1 MEMPTQRLGKP
12 CLHNLS
18 SEYMTMEQDEIYL
31 IDLWRIFSRGW
42 MWFVAVLVVTLACTY
57 AFAHLVKRQW
67 EATAWIQIGQVGQVV
82 SGQDPKVEPLQRVV
96 ERLQL
101 VPFENEVLKS
111 AGYASSSPVAGLYRK
126 SLKLEPM
133 LYAGS
138 LIRLT
143 VRGYSRQ
150 QASELATA
158 TVTQLHAIHQN
169 LEEMPLK
176 SARARLAQV
185 EADLQTAEADR
196 ARYQQA
202 AKPGNK
208 GDAGSKDVENPMLAS
223 LLLASKNEEIRGLR
237 QARVD
242 LMERLS
248 PTYTYETSLMW
259 PVYVPDRQAFPNPE
273 LTYGIG
279 LLLGIFLGAS
289 ATIAKGARRRSA

>member
-1 MEMPTQRLGKP
+1 
-12 CLHNLS
+12 
-18 SEYMTMEQDEIYL
+18 MEQDEIYL

-42 MWFVAVLVVTLACTY
+42 MWFVAVLFATLACTY
-57 AFAHLVKRQW
+57 AFAHMVKRQW

-82 SGQDPKVEPLQRVV
+82 SGQDPKVEPLQRVL

-101 VPFENEVLKS
+101 VPFENEILKS
-111 AGYASSSPVAGLYRK
+111 AGYARDSSVAQLYRK

-133 LYAGS
+133 PYAGP

-143 VRGYSRQ
+143 VRAYSRQ

-158 TVTQLHAIHQN
+158 TVNQLRVVHQR

-176 SARARLAQV
+176 SARARLAQI

-202 AKPGNK
+202 VAPRSKS
-208 GDAGSKDVENPMLAS
+208 DAASKDVQNPVLAS
-223 LLLASKNEEIRGLR
+223 LLLANKNEEIRGLLQVR
-237 QARVD
+237 TD
-242 LMERLS
+242 LIERLS
-248 PTYTYETSLMW
+248 PTYTYETSMMW
-259 PVYVPDRQAFPNPE
+259 PVYVPDKQAFPNPE
-273 LTYGIG
+273 LTWGIG

-289 ATIAKGARRRSA
+289 ATIARGARRRPA

>member
-1 MEMPTQRLGKP
+1 
-12 CLHNLS
+12 
-18 SEYMTMEQDEIYL
+18 MEQDEIYL

-42 MWFVAVLVVTLACTY
+42 MWFVAALFATLACTY

-82 SGQDPKVEPLQRVV
+82 SGQDPKVEPLQRVL

-101 VPFENEVLKS
+101 VPFENEILKS
-111 AGYASSSPVAGLYRK
+111 AGYARDSSVAQLYRK

-133 LYAGS
+133 PYAGP

-143 VRGYSRQ
+143 VRAYSRQ

-158 TVTQLHAIHQN
+158 TVDQLRLVHQH

-176 SARARLAQV
+176 SARARLAQI

-202 AKPGNK
+202 VTPRSKS
-208 GDAGSKDVENPMLAS
+208 DAASKDVQNPVLAS
-223 LLLASKNEEIRGLR
+223 LLLANKNEEIRGLLQVR
-237 QARVD
+237 TD
-242 LMERLS
+242 LIERLS
-248 PTYTYETSLMW
+248 PTYTYETSMMW

-273 LTYGIG
+273 LTWGIG

-289 ATIAKGARRRSA
+289 ATIARGARRRPA